1 MKSMKILID
10 TNVIMDSLIGRE
22 PFFDDSDKVLKLCS
36 EHKIEGYVAGHTI
49 TNLFYLLRKHY
60 SNNDSRN
67 ILLNLI
73 EFLKVENIDIG
84 KIKLALENVDFKD
97 FEDCLQVECGYSI
110 QADFIITRDVKDF
123 SLSKIKCL
131 SPSEFLKEFDT

>member
-1 MKSMKILID
+1 MKILID

-22 PFFDDSDKVLKLCS
+22 PFFDDSDKILKLCS

-73 EFLKVENIDIG
+73 ELDSV
-84 KIKLALENVDFKD
+84 LACV
-97 FEDCLQVECGYSI
+97 
-110 QADFIITRDVKDF
+110 ITDEG
-123 SLSKIKCL
+123 LLIL
-131 SPSEFLKEFDT
+131 L

>member
-10 TNVIMDSLIGRE
+10 TNVIMDSLVGRE
-22 PFFDDSDKVLKLCS
+22 PFFDDSDKILKLCS

-73 EFLKVENIDIG
+73 EFLKVENIDID
-84 KIKLALENVDFKD
+84 KIKLALKNVDFKD
-97 FEDCLQVECGYSI
+97 IEDCLQVECGYSI

-123 SLSKIKCL
+123 SLSKIKSL
-131 SPSEFLKEFDT
+131 SPSEFLKEFE